1 MCGVGQWREISM
13 GAKRSLRN
21 KIVPASVELAL
32 VQAKKLERRLKLMHA
47 AARRRY
53 LARVFK

>member
-1 MCGVGQWREISM
+1 M